1 MLGEAISNLPLRLS
15 LTPSQ
20 NRLRQMPIKLYGSQP
35 SPPSHAARLM
45 LERKGLDFKMVWLL
59 PGLWPALLR
68 SRGFRGGTVPAMK
81 INGRKLQQSREISCA
96 LEELKPDPPLFPE
109 DPQRRLVVEEAERW
123 GDEVLQDVP
132 RRIVRWVSVHRPES
146 RVMIATEIGIP
157 LPRFAAWTN
166 APSARHL
173 ARKVDS
179 DGQIQRAIA
188 QVPEVLDHVDT
199 LIVDRVIG
207 GDEPNAA
214 DFQIGTSVRALL
226 TVQDLKPA
234 LEGRPAADHAMR
246 LLPEFG
252 NEFPV
257 GMLPAEWLTGLMRG
271 RATARPD

>member
-1 MLGEAISNLPLRLS
+1 
-15 LTPSQ
+15 
-20 NRLRQMPIKLYGSQP
+20 
-35 SPPSHAARLM
+35 
-45 LERKGLDFKMVWLL
+45 
-59 PGLWPALLR
+59 
-68 SRGFRGGTVPAMK
+68 
-81 INGRKLQQSREISCA
+81 
-96 LEELKPDPPLFPE
+96 
-109 DPQRRLVVEEAERW
+109 
-123 GDEVLQDVP
+123 
-132 RRIVRWVSVHRPES
+132 
-146 RVMIATEIGIP
+146 
-157 LPRFAAWTN
+157 
-166 APSARHL
+166 
-173 ARKVDS
+173 VDS

-199 LIVDRVIG
+199 LIAEGVIG